1 MKLQIKRN
9 DIMASEITIVKY
21 HGDFEI
27 KYIRTA
33 TDQRGKGYASKLLEK
48 AKAKF
53 SSLVAFLDPDGTG
66 LTVDQM
72 EAWYKRHG
80 FKKQRY
86 DFDRY
91 ARGLRRNIKTVMYW
105 EE

>member
-1 MKLQIKRN
+1 MKLKIIHNGKL
-9 DIMASEITIVKY
+9 ASEITIIQCN
-21 HGDFEI
+21 GDYEI

-53 SSLVAFLDPDGTG
+53 PSLVALLDDDGTG
-66 LTVDQM
+66 LNYEQM

-80 FKKQRY
+80 FKKRRY
-86 DFDRY
+86 
-91 ARGLRRNIKTVMYW
+91 N
-105 EE
+105 